1 MSQTFPPP
9 LWGRVRER
17 GSGDGARRPGAR
29 MIQSELV
36 HATPLPTLSH
46 KGRGLLWFLLAACF
60 LLLPGIARAAPSFP
74 PFTGL
79 VTDAAN
85 IIPADQKAA
94 LEAKLGAL
102 KQQTGRQLVVATIP
116 DLQGYEISDYGYQL
130 GRSWG
135 VGLKG
140 VDNGAILIVAPKE
153 HKVRIE
159 VGYGLEP
166 VLTDAFSSVVIQQAI
181 IPRFKANDMVGG
193 ISAGVD
199 ALAQQLSLPDDQAKA
214 KLAEAVKQYDQS
226 HRARQKGGHFPLG
239 AVIWIVIVGV
249 VVLSHIGRSMG
260 RARRYARGTG
270 GGSDWPIWLWAASE
284 AMRDNGRQSNWGG
297 GSSWGGSG
305 GDSGSGGWM
314 GGGFSGGGG
323 GSFGGGGASGSW

>member
-1 MSQTFPPP
+1 MTRHIWHAVLALLFLFPVAARAELTFPK
-9 LWGRVRER
+9 L
-17 GSGDGARRPGAR
+17 
-29 MIQSELV
+29 
-36 HATPLPTLSH
+36 
-46 KGRGLLWFLLAACF
+46 
-60 LLLPGIARAAPSFP
+60 
-74 PFTGL
+74 TGL

-94 LEAKLGAL
+94 LEQKLQAL
-102 KQQTGRQLVVATIP
+102 QQQTGRQLVVATIP
-116 DLQGYEISDYGYQL
+116 DLQGDDIADYGYQL

-140 VDNGAILIVAPKE
+140 NNNGAILIVAPNE
-153 HKVRIE
+153 RKVRVE

-181 IPRFKANDMVGG
+181 IPRFKQGDMVGG

-199 ALAQQLSLPDDQAKA
+199 ALAQQLSLPDDEAKA

-226 HRARQKGGHFPLG
+226 HKARQSGGHIPVG
-239 AVIWIVIVGV
+239 AIIWIVIVGV
-249 VVLSHIGRSMG
+249 VILSHVARSAG
-260 RARRYARGTG
+260 RARRYRSGG

-284 AMRDNGRQSNWGG
+284 AMRDSGHHSGWGG
-297 GSSWGGSG
+297 GSSWGGG
-305 GDSGSGGWM
+305 GDSGGGGGGWM
-314 GGGFSGGGG
+314 GGGFTGGGG